1 MPDGRRHA
9 PFPVGTR
16 RKVSMS
22 KKMMLLATA
31 LTALAFAALPAMASA
46 GTPQTHCPSVS
57 GSTCSFSGTSSSFVE
72 LSRTANSL
80 KIHCSQ
86 TTTSGTMSTS
96 GGSVQFLF
104 HGCTDNLFGLPA
116 TTSGQSSGTITT
128 TLLSYDNI
136 YATDDKTKPAV
147 LITPNAG
154 HFASFS
160 TAAGATVVSGNGVI
174 GTLTS
179 PGCGATAASVA
190 LSFTQS
196 SNGHQAHKQSTG
208 TGTIFDLT
216 GTVAGAAST
225 SAQVGSGTAAIT
237 GGSVTVT
244 CV

>member
-1 MPDGRRHA
+1 MN
-9 PFPVGTR
+9 
-16 RKVSMS
+16 

-31 LTALAFAALPAMASA
+31 LTALAFAALPAVASA
-46 GTPQTHCPSVS
+46 GTPQTHCPTVS
-57 GSTCSFSGTSSSFVE
+57 GSHCTFSGTSSSFVE

-86 TTTSGTMSTS
+86 TTTTGTMTTS
-96 GGSVQFLF
+96 GGSVQFLY

-128 TLLSYDNI
+128 TLLPYDNI
-136 YATDDKTKPAV
+136 YTGDNKTAPGV
-147 LITPNAG
+147 LITPGAG
-154 HFASFS
+154 TSHFASYSF
-160 TAAGATVVSGNGVI
+160 APGATVVSGNGVI

-179 PGCGATAASVA
+179 PGCGGTAASVA

-196 SNGHQAHKQSTG
+196 SNGHQTHKQITG

-216 GTVAGAAST
+216 ATVGGAAST
-225 SAQVGSGTAAIT
+225 FAQVRNGTAAIT